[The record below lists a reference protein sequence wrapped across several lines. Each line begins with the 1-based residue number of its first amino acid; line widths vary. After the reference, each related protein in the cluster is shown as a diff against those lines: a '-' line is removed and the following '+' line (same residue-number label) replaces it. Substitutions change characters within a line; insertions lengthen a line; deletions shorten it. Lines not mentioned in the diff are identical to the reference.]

1 MIKVLKKLAE
11 KSILAILI
19 IFFGTSIFS
28 SSNTACAVS
37 LVKNEDFEKII
48 KSEIFLKNLSRNKG
62 KLYVSCNLYKYIK
75 NAEGI
80 KKAFNECWSI
90 DGKFNVFIFSDDNHL
105 NIARNVAWDMF
116 KKKARYFIVN
126 EKQSMMDSIENVE
139 RLIYS
144 IKNKI
149 LPVYN
154 DYLLSIGQN
163 IVEDFSEED
172 LEYLCT
178 EACRIYHCYALD
190 FEGYIEYCC
199 LFKI

>member
-1 MIKVLKKLAE
+1 MIKEIKKLME

-19 IFFGTSIFS
+19 IFSGISILS
-28 SSNTACAVS
+28 SANAVHAVS
-37 LVKNEDFEKII
+37 YVKNEDFEKIV
-48 KSEIFLKNLSRNKG
+48 KGEIFLKNLSRNNG
-62 KLYVSCNLYKYIK
+62 KPYVFSSLYRYIK
-75 NAEGI
+75 SAEGI
-80 KKAFNECWSI
+80 KKAFNEYWSV
-90 DGKFNVFIFSDDNHL
+90 DGRFNVFIFSDDDRL
-105 NIARNVAWDMF
+105 NIARNIAWDMF
-116 KKKARYFIVN
+116 KKKAGYFVVN

-154 DYLLSIGQN
+154 DYLLNIGQN
-163 IVEDFSEED
+163 IVEDFNLED

-178 EACRIYHCYALD
+178 EACRIYYCYALD
-190 FEGYIEYCC
+190 FKGYVEYCC